1 MFIGPFKKRKILK
14 SSEISGIDNDGGMII
29 FQGILYYIEL
39 CSNYI
44 KPVRVASAE
53 DYQTYISF
61 QTSKEV

>member
-14 SSEISGIDNDGGMII
+14 SAEISGIDNDGDMII
-29 FQGILYYIEL
+29 VKGILYYVEL
-39 CSNYI
+39 CSDYI

-61 QTSKEV
+61 QMSKEV